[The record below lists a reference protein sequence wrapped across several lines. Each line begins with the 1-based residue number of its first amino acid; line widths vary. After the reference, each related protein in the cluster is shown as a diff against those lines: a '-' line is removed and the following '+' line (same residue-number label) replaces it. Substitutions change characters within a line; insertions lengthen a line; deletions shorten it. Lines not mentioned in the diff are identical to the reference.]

1 MNNLALNLAQKISF
15 VLLDSSGV
23 EVTGLGSG
31 YSLSISKNGGAFAAG
46 VGTKE
51 EIGSG
56 WYSYNLTAT
65 ETDMAGPLA
74 IKVTGTGVDQQNLI
88 YEVTGSAW
96 QSPAGTNILTTEEA
110 AAVLRCEI
118 DDDNM
123 LMLLPQIDAYIKMAT
138 GHDWA
143 ADDTIRPEAK
153 AAARMLLV
161 MWHENPAMVAN
172 GLATLSFGLSAAL
185 VQLEVIAMSYLYFF
199 GLNGAGACVLSGANV
214 GDTVST
220 LVGLV
225 GVSGDQSEDF
235 EDVITVKDQI
245 QQVSTDD
252 LSANWYKAY
261 LVSVE
266 EL

>member
-46 VGTKE
+46 IGIKE

-65 ETDMAGPLA
+65 ETNTAGPLA
-74 IKVTGTGVDQQNLI
+74 IKITGTGVDQQNLI
-88 YEVTGSAW
+88 YEITGSAW

-123 LMLLPQIDAYIKMAT
+123 LMLLPQIDAYIKNAT

-161 MWHENPAMVAN
+161 MWHENPAMMAS
-172 GLATLSFGLSAAL
+172 GLMTLSFGLSAAL
-185 VQLEVIAMSYLYFF
+185 VQLEAIAMSYLSFT
-199 GLNGAGACVLSGANV
+199 GSDGAGACTLTGAQV

-220 LVGLV
+220 LVGLI
-225 GVSGDQSEDF
+225 GVSGDQSTDF
-235 EDVITVKDQI
+235 EGVITVKDQI
-245 QQVSTDD
+245 QQTSTDD
-252 LSANWYKAY
+252 LSDYWYRIY
-261 LVSVE
+261 LVAVE

>member
-1 MNNLALNLAQKISF
+1 LNNLALNLAQKISF

-23 EVTGLGSG
+23 EVTGLAGG
-31 YSLSISKNGGAFAAG
+31 FSLSISKNGGAFAAG
-46 VGTKE
+46 TGIKE

-65 ETDMAGPLA
+65 ETNTAGPLA
-74 IKVTGTGVDQQNLI
+74 IKITGTGVDQQNLI
-88 YEVTGSAW
+88 YVVTGSAW
-96 QSPAGTNILTTEEA
+96 QSPAGANILTTEEA

-123 LMLLPQIDAYIKMAT
+123 LMLLPQIDAYIKNAT

-143 ADDTIRPEAK
+143 ADETMRPEAK

-161 MWHENPAMVAN
+161 MWHENPAMVDSKMM
-172 GLATLSFGLSAAL
+172 TLSFGLSAAL
-185 VQLEVIAMSYLYFF
+185 VQLEVIAMSYLSFS
-199 GLNGAGACVLSGANV
+199 GRNGAGACVLQGANV
-214 GDTVST
+214 GDMVST

-225 GVSGDQSEDF
+225 GVSGDQSDDF
-235 EDVITVKDQI
+235 ESVISVIGQI

-252 LSANWYKAY
+252 LSAYWYRTY